1 MFLMKD
7 MYGVRLN
14 FIVFYWI
21 FINICRGRFRDII
34 FDWEDLLF
42 ERDLELVDKYVKYWI
57 VFIVFYLWINF
68 YKF

>member
-1 MFLMKD
+1 MD
-7 MYGVRLN
+7 GVWLN

-21 FINICRGRFRDII
+21 FINIYRGRFRDII

-57 VFIVFYLWINF
+57 VFIVFLF
-68 YKF
+68 AD

>member
-1 MFLMKD
+1 MFLMKNMD
-7 MYGVRLN
+7 GVWLN

-21 FINICRGRFRDII
+21 FINIYRGWFRDII

-57 VFIVFYLWINF
+57 VFIVFYLRINF